1 MSCIFSPSNPVLLW
15 KRGRGERGRKAFSLS
30 LWGASRV
37 FSTKKVFLIAPEK
50 KREKV
55 GLRRARACVR
65 NWECIFFPQIF
76 GKKGILSPFTFFSLF
91 PSSPFFFQSGFS
103 GPLTWLRSRKKKEK
117 EGKCEVVRGKLGL
130 PKCISFL
137 EVVHHPPSPKSK
149 AHTRLCPFL
158 SPKKKSKIG
167 GGKAND
173 LVRFHRRQKNGKC
186 GGLDYV
192 IKVFSPS
199 RNFMLDLFLHSLLKI
214 PLFPAQNLLWFRLTC
229 SRSCYRAPV
238 NPIGT
243 KNFLVL
249 NF

>member
-55 GLRRARACVR
+55 GLRRAFEIGNV
-65 NWECIFFPQIF
+65 FFSRKYSA
-76 GKKGILSPFTFFSLF
+76 KKEFRPLSPFSLSSPSLPFSFNQVFLVPWPDYAAERKKRKKGNARLLGGSWGFQNVSLF
-91 PSSPFFFQSGFS
+91 WKLSITHLRQSPKHTHDFALSF
-103 GPLTWLRSRKKKEK
+103 LLKKEQD
-117 EGKCEVVRGKLGL
+117 RGG
-130 PKCISFL
+130 
-137 EVVHHPPSPKSK
+137 E
-149 AHTRLCPFL
+149 
-158 SPKKKSKIG
+158 
-167 GGKAND
+167 AND

-214 PLFPAQNLLWFRLTC
+214 PLFPAQNLLWFWLTC
-229 SRSCYRAPV
+229 FRSCYRAPV

-243 KNFLVL
+243 KNFLFL
-249 NF
+249 NFWFF